1 MNTFCII
8 VDYIKRY
15 FSSLVCFCIQFVCIF
30 IQFKLEF
37 TINQSTTSQFFRK
50 LKCCWCSCWSRW
62 NWCFISVSEDTFCI
76 RIFYSRN
83 QLTLTVI
90 YYIHFNCVRFS
101 WVSHTWLCS
110 CFFSDSVSVL
120 SCFCVV
126 DVKDNLSWSS
136 ILSRSYNY
144 IFIFNCFFQ
153 FESISIS
160 YKFFTIQDFL
170 SFDSSACFSCFISVG
185 ESNVLCIWCC
195 NKLTLAVIF
204 NDYIYFISIRIVFN
218 SGYITCFFRD
228 SVCISFFFCELKFW
242 ELNLT
247 VCSVFSC
254 RNDFVT
260 FFFFQLKFKFSSFK
274 GFTVQDFLSFKLKF
288 CFFSCVWVCKFFL
301 RIFKFDAC

>member
-1 MNTFCII
+1 ML
-8 VDYIKRY
+8 
-15 FSSLVCFCIQFVCIF
+15 SCFCVVDVEDYFAWSSVLSFCYNCIF
-30 IQFKLEF
+30 FFQFESISISRKLF
-37 TINQSTTSQFFRK
+37 TIQDFLSFNS
-50 LKCCWCSCWSRW
+50 CACWS
-62 NWCFISVSEDTFCI
+62 CFISVSEDTICF

-120 SCFCVV
+120 ACFCVV
-126 DVKDNLSWSS
+126 DVEDNFAWSS
-136 ILSRSYNY
+136 VLSSSYNFIC
-144 IFIFNCFFQ
+144 IFFFQ
-153 FESISIS
+153 FESISNS

-170 SFDSSACFSCFISVG
+170 SLDCRACWSGFISVS
-185 ESNVLCIWCC
+185 ESKIISTCCSC

-204 NDYIYFISIRIVFN
+204 NDYCYFISIWIVFN

-228 SVCISFFFCELKFW
+228 SECTSFFFCEGKFW

-247 VCSVFSC
+247 VCIVWNSVENFS
-254 RNDFVT
+254 V
-260 FFFFQLKFKFSSFK
+260 FFQLKFKLASLNS
-274 GFTVQDFLSFKLKF
+274 FTVQDFLGFKLKF
-288 CFFSCVWVCKFFL
+288 CFFSSVCVCKFFL